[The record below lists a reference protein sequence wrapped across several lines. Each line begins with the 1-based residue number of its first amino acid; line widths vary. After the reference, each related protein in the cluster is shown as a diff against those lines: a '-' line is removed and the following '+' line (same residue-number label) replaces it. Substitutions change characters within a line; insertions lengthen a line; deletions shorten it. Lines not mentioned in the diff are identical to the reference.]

1 MEKLQSVRYRKSS
14 DVRFGSK
21 ANIGY
26 SITSSALTSSA
37 APICARCSASS
48 SKSFNLLPQL
58 IDGGAQ
64 SVWWPVRCAAARS
77 RSAGPHFL
85 FPVGWWGSAASKASA
100 QPTHMAVAVSASPR
114 SEFTIRGMGV
124 VGRWALS
131 LRLGSASPLSRRSI
145 CRGAARLNTGADN
158 RSELRPNSSLFR
170 RAGASPVR
178 RLAFASVAAV
188 GRGWKPR

>member
-48 SKSFNLLPQL
+48 SKSFDLLPQL

-131 LRLGSASPLSRRSI
+131 LRLGSAYRSLGGLSADGQRASMRALTIVRSYGQTVH
-145 CRGAARLNTGADN
+145 CFD
-158 RSELRPNSSLFR
+158 
-170 RAGASPVR
+170 
-178 RLAFASVAAV
+178 
-188 GRGWKPR
+188 GRGRAR